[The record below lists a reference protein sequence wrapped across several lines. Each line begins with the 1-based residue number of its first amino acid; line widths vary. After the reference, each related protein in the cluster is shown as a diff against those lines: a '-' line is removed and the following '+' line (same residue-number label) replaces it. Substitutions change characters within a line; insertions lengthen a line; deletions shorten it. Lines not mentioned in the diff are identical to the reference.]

1 VSRLERHRHFLDFAL
16 ASLARRRWKNTFLL
30 LCYALVIFVVASV
43 VFFATALRK
52 EAVQLLDGAP
62 ELVVQRMMA
71 GRQELMPAAYA
82 GTVRQIRGVQAAL
95 PRLWGYYFH
104 PASGATYTLMV
115 PEKGG
120 PLDGRAK
127 IGSEVSRT
135 WQTGP
140 NDEMV
145 FKTARGDVLSV
156 PVADRFTVDSA
167 LATADLILL
176 SEATFRRITGLPE
189 GFATDLAVSVRNPA
203 EIATIAEKVSRLLP
217 DTRSVTRAE
226 MQRTYETIFD
236 WRSGYV
242 LVVYSAAILAF
253 LIFTLDKATGLS
265 AEERGEIAV
274 LKAVGWDT
282 ADVLLLKFWEGAA
295 VSLTAFVI
303 GVIAAYLHVFWA
315 PTPLFEHALKG
326 WSTLYP
332 ALRLMP
338 AVSAYQLAVIFA
350 FTVMPYT
357 LITIVPAWHT
367 AVTDPDTVLRNG

>member
-1 VSRLERHRHFLDFAL
+1 MNRLERHRHFLDFAL
-16 ASLARRRWKNTFLL
+16 ASLARRPWKNTFLL

-43 VFFATALRK
+43 VFFATALQG
-52 EAVQLLDGAP
+52 EAVRLLEGAP

-71 GRQELMPAAYA
+71 GRQDLVPIADADA
-82 GTVRQIRGVQAAL
+82 IGGIRGVRQVR

-104 PASGATYTLMV
+104 PAAGATYTLMV
-115 PEKGG
+115 P
-120 PLDGRAK
+120 PSDPPADGQAR
-127 IGSEVSRT
+127 IGCEVSRT
-135 WQTGP
+135 WRTGE

-145 FKTARGDVLSV
+145 FKTAGGDVLTV
-156 PVADRFTVDSA
+156 PVAERFGEDSA

-176 SEATFRRITGLPE
+176 SEATFRRITGMPE
-189 GFATDLAVSVRNPA
+189 GFATDLAVAVRNPA
-203 EIATIAEKVSRLLP
+203 ETTTIAEKVSRLLP
-217 DTRSVTRAE
+217 GTRSVTRE
-226 MQRTYETIFD
+226 QMQRTYETIFD

-242 LVVYSAAILAF
+242 LVIYSAAILAF

-282 ADVLLLKFWEGAA
+282 ADVLWLKFWEGAA
-295 VSLTAFVI
+295 VSLTAFALGVI
-303 GVIAAYLHVFWA
+303 GAYLHVFQA
-315 PTPLFEHALKG
+315 AVPLFAHALKG
-326 WSTLYP
+326 WSVLYP
-332 ALRLMP
+332 ALRLAP
-338 AVSAYQLAVIFA
+338 AVSVYQLAVIFA